1 MEAVALSILVVVI
14 YFILIYIFGRTNKNT
29 PKFTSGS
36 FTSTVYTSEGS
47 TKPYKNEPIEE
58 PKEEPKEESKENIA
72 EHYKHILEINATYA
86 ERVLYSFLTGKIDFE
101 FQKIIY
107 TDNKKHFFIAD
118 FYIPS
123 KNLIIELDGEYHDN
137 IKQQD
142 KDIWRTRI
150 LKSLGYK
157 VIRFKNKQITE
168 SNNLFW
174 VLNIIK
180 NK

>member
-1 MEAVALSILVVVI
+1 MEVAVLSILVVIV
-14 YFILIYIFGRTNKNT
+14 YFIMMYIFGRTNKNT
-29 PKFTSGS
+29 PKFTPGS
-36 FTSTVYTSEGS
+36 FTSTLHTSEGS
-47 TKPYKNEPIEE
+47 TKSY
-58 PKEEPKEESKENIA
+58 KEESKENIA
-72 EHYKHILEINATYA
+72 EYYKHILEVNATYA
-86 ERVLYSFLTGKIDFE
+86 ERLFKTFLTGKIDFE

-107 TDNKKHFFIAD
+107 TDNKHFFIAD

-142 KDIWRTRI
+142 KDIWRTQ
-150 LKSLGYK
+150 LLHSLGYR
-157 VIRFKNKQITE
+157 VIRFKNKQIIE
-168 SNNLFW
+168 SRDLFW

>member
-1 MEAVALSILVVVI
+1 MQAVVLSILVVII
-14 YFILIYIFGRTNKNT
+14 YFIIIYIFGRTNKNT
-29 PKFTSGS
+29 PKFTSGT
-36 FTSTVYTSEGS
+36 FTSTVHTSEGS
-47 TKPYKNEPIEE
+47 TKFY
-58 PKEEPKEESKENIA
+58 KEEPKEKPKEEPKENIA
-72 EHYKHILEINATYA
+72 EHYKHILEVNATYA

-174 VLNIIK
+174 VLNIIE

>member
-29 PKFTSGS
+29 PKFTPGS
-36 FTSTVYTSEGS
+36 YTSTLHTSEGS
-47 TKPYKNEPIEE
+47 IKPYKEE
-58 PKEEPKEESKENIA
+58 SREESKENTA
-72 EHYKHILEINATYA
+72 ERYKHILEVNATYA
-86 ERVLYSFLTGKIDFE
+86 ERLLKTFLTGKIDFE

-107 TDNKKHFFIAD
+107 TDNKHFFIAD

-123 KNLIIELDGEYHDN
+123 KNLIIELDGEYHNDA
-137 IKQQD
+137 KQQD
-142 KDIWRTRI
+142 KDIWRTK
-150 LKSLGYK
+150 LLNSLGYR

-168 SNNLFW
+168 SRDLSW
-174 VLNIIK
+174 ILNIIK

>member
-29 PKFTSGS
+29 PKFTPGS
-36 FTSTVYTSEGS
+36 FTSTLHTSEGS
-47 TKPYKNEPIEE
+47 TKPYKEE
-58 PKEEPKEESKENIA
+58 PKENTA
-72 EHYKHILEINATYA
+72 EYYKHILEINATYA

-123 KNLIIELDGEYHDN
+123 KNLIIELDGEYHDDA
-137 IKQQD
+137 KQQN
-142 KDIWRTRI
+142 KDIWRTKV
-150 LKSLGYK
+150 LKSLGYR
-157 VIRFKNKQITE
+157 VIRFKNKQIVE
-168 SNNLFW
+168 SKNLFW

>member
-29 PKFTSGS
+29 PKFTPGS
-36 FTSTVYTSEGS
+36 YTSTLHTPEGS
-47 TKPYKNEPIEE
+47 IKPYKEE
-58 PKEEPKEESKENIA
+58 PREESKENTA
-72 EHYKHILEINATYA
+72 ERYKHILEVNATYA
-86 ERVLYSFLTGKIDFE
+86 ERLLKTFLTGKINFE

-107 TDNKKHFFIAD
+107 TDNKHFFIAD

-123 KNLIIELDGEYHDN
+123 KNLIIELDGEYHNDA
-137 IKQQD
+137 KQQD
-142 KDIWRTRI
+142 KDIWRTK
-150 LKSLGYK
+150 LLNSLGYR

-168 SNNLFW
+168 SRDLSW
-174 VLNIIK
+174 ILNIIE

>member
-1 MEAVALSILVVVI
+1 MEAVVLSILVVVI
-14 YFILIYIFGRTNKNT
+14 YFILIYIFGRINKNT
-29 PKFTSGS
+29 PKFTPGS
-36 FTSTVYTSEGS
+36 FTSTLHTSEGS
-47 TKPYKNEPIEE
+47 VKPYKEE
-58 PKEEPKEESKENIA
+58 PKENIA
-72 EHYKHILEINATYA
+72 EHYKHILEVNATYA

-157 VIRFKNKQITE
+157 VIRFKNKQIVE
-168 SNNLFW
+168 SKNLYW
-174 VLNIIK
+174 ILNIIE

>member
-29 PKFTSGS
+29 PKFTPGS
-36 FTSTVYTSEGS
+36 FTSTLHTSEGS
-47 TKPYKNEPIEE
+47 IKPYKEE
-58 PKEEPKEESKENIA
+58 SKEESKENIA
-72 EHYKHILEINATYA
+72 ERYKHILEVNATYA
-86 ERVLYSFLTGKIDFE
+86 ERLLKTFLTGKIDFE

-107 TDNKKHFFIAD
+107 TDNKHFFIAD

-142 KDIWRTRI
+142 KDI
-150 LKSLGYK
+150 
-157 VIRFKNKQITE
+157 
-168 SNNLFW
+168 
-174 VLNIIK
+174 
-180 NK
+180 

>member
-1 MEAVALSILVVVI
+1 MQAVALSILIVVI
-14 YFILIYIFGRTNKNT
+14 YFILMYIFGRTNKNT
-29 PKFTSGS
+29 PKFTPGS
-36 FTSTVYTSEGS
+36 FTSTLHTSEGS
-47 TKPYKNEPIEE
+47 TKPYKEE
-58 PKEEPKEESKENIA
+58 PKENTA
-72 EHYKHILEINATYA
+72 EYYKHILEVNATYA
-86 ERVLYSFLTGKIDFE
+86 EKLFKTFLTGKIDFE

-157 VIRFKNKQITE
+157 VIRFKNKQIIE
-168 SNNLFW
+168 SKDLYW
-174 VLNIIK
+174 ILNIIE

>member
-14 YFILIYIFGRTNKNT
+14 YFILIYIFGRINKNT
-29 PKFTSGS
+29 PKFTPGS
-36 FTSTVYTSEGS
+36 FTSTLHTSEDS
-47 TKPYKNEPIEE
+47 TKPYKESSREE
-58 PKEEPKEESKENIA
+58 LKENSA
-72 EHYKHILEINATYA
+72 EYYKHILEINATYA

-174 VLNIIK
+174 VLNIIE